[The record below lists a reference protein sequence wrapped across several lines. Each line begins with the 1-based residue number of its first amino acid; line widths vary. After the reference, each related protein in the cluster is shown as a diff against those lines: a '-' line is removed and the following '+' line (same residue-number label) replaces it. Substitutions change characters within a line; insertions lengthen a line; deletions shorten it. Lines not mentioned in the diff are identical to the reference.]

1 MKIML
6 KLIVMLSVIAAVV
19 FAAGCA
25 EEPENAENETPAGSE
40 QVSSVT
46 PETSGITDET
56 VTEANAAQ
64 SDQTIETGQIVTE
77 AENGKS
83 IRIKNG
89 EIFILQLRENP
100 STGYSWELNVSEG
113 LDILSD
119 GYTQDQ
125 APEGQVGVP
134 GTHSWTIEA
143 VSLGSQQVNGI
154 YKRPWE
160 NMTGTEENFTLN
172 VEVE

>member
-1 MKIML
+1 MKKMI
-6 KLIVMLSVIAAVV
+6 KLIAILSVIAAVV

-25 EEPENAENETPAGSE
+25 EEPESTENETQADSG
-40 QVSSVT
+40 QVSTVT
-46 PETSGITDET
+46 PETPSVTGET
-56 VTEANAAQ
+56 VTEANTTQ
-64 SDQTIETGQIVTE
+64 GNETMETGQIITE

-83 IRIKNG
+83 ISIKNG
-89 EIFILQLRENP
+89 DIFILQLRENS

-119 GYTQDQ
+119 GYMQDE
-125 APEGQVGVP
+125 APGDRVGVP
-134 GTHSWTIEA
+134 GTHSWMIEA
-143 VSLGSQQVNGI
+143 VNQGSQQVNGI

-172 VEVE
+172 VEVV

>member
-6 KLIVMLSVIAAVV
+6 KLIVILSVIAAVV

-46 PETSGITDET
+46 PETSGIDET
-56 VTEANAAQ
+56 VTEANATQ
-64 SDQTIETGQIVTE
+64 GDQTIETGQIITE

-89 EIFILQLRENP
+89 ENFILQLRENP

-160 NMTGTEENFTLN
+160 NMTGTEENFTLAL
-172 VEVE
+172 EVE